1 MMKELLASIDIGAH
15 SARLLIAEVAEN
27 GMGYETLEDLK
38 IPTPLGADVFRTGRI
53 SDESVAVMCGI
64 LRNFKQKMEEYS
76 IIKYRAVVTSA
87 VREAENS
94 DVFLERMAFL
104 TGVQIEILSGSD
116 EARLISLS
124 VRELLPSEFR
134 AKSKRV
140 LLADIGTGACQVSS
154 FDNGIM
160 RFTETVRFGT
170 LRIGSGD
177 SVSPVLRKEQL
188 LPVIDATFREISYLS
203 GKLDCSALIITG
215 GSVRSMLLLRDR
227 ALSANPVHT
236 LTLSEFEKIRNTAET
251 LAVNELCE
259 KYNLRPDV
267 AETILPCC
275 MIVES
280 LRKIT
285 DAKSIFI
292 PMISTKHALLENY
305 IREFRQKKDPF
316 EPQLLGM
323 AIQTAVRYGGDRE
336 MVTDTCIFAE
346 KLFLRLKALHGMDHR
361 SLLLLKVA
369 ALLYKTGL
377 FISNSS
383 YHKHSAYIIRNTEL
397 PGLTQREREIVALI
411 ARYHRK
417 SMPKPQHPE
426 FAQLPREDRT
436 LVNRLAA
443 ILRLACGLA
452 LSRTSEN
459 AMTVTVRQGLVT
471 VKMAGNSGISNWS
484 AVDTSLFRYAF
495 ATDIVFL

>member
-1 MMKELLASIDIGAH
+1 MMKELLASVDIGAH
-15 SARLLIAEVAEN
+15 SARLLIAEVAED
-27 GMGYETLEDLK
+27 GMSYDTLEDLK
-38 IPTPLGADVFRTGRI
+38 ISAPLGADVFRSGKI
-53 SDESVAVMCGI
+53 SDESMTVMCGI
-64 LRNFKQKMEEYS
+64 LRNFKQKMAEYS
-76 IIKYRAVVTSA
+76 ITKYRAIVTSA
-87 VREAENS
+87 VREAENA

-104 TGVQIEILSGSD
+104 TGMQIEILSGSD

-124 VRELLPSEFR
+124 VRPLLPSEFR
-134 AKSKRV
+134 QKSKRL

-154 FDNGIM
+154 FDGGTM
-160 RFTETVRFGT
+160 RFTETIRFGT
-170 LRIGSGD
+170 LRIGGRD
-177 SVSPVLRKEQL
+177 SISPVLRKERL
-188 LPVIDATFREISYLS
+188 LPVIDSTFREISYLS
-203 GKLDCSALIITG
+203 GKLDCSSLIITG
-215 GSVRSMLLLRDR
+215 SSVRSMLLLRDR
-227 ALSANPVHT
+227 PLSSNSVHT
-236 LTLSEFEKIRNTAET
+236 LTLPEFERIKEAAET
-251 LAVNELCE
+251 LAENELCE

-267 AETILPCC
+267 AETLLPCC

-280 LRKIT
+280 LINIT

-323 AIQTAVRYGGDRE
+323 AIQTAIRYGGDRK
-336 MVTDTCIFAE
+336 MVTDICIFAE
-346 KLFLRLKALHGMDHR
+346 KLFLKLKPLHGMDHR

-383 YHKHSAYIIRNTEL
+383 YHKHSAYIIRNTEF
-397 PGLTQREREIVALI
+397 PGLSQREREIVALI

-417 SMPKPQHPE
+417 SMPKPQHIE

-436 LVNRLAA
+436 LVCRLAA
-443 ILRLACGLA
+443 ILRLACGMA
-452 LSRTSEN
+452 MSGTSEN
-459 AMTVTVRQGLVT
+459 TMTVTIRPGLIT
-471 VKMAGNSGISNWS
+471 VKMAGNSGMGNWS
-484 AVDTSLFRYAF
+484 AVDSSLFRYAF

>member
-1 MMKELLASIDIGAH
+1 MKELLASIDIGAH
-15 SARLLIAEVAEN
+15 SARLLIAEVSGT
-27 GMGYETLEDLK
+27 GMNYDTLEDLE
-38 IPTPLGADVFRTGRI
+38 IPTPLGADVFRSGRI
-53 SDESVAVMCGI
+53 SDESMSVMCGI
-64 LRNFKQKMEEYS
+64 LGNFKKKMEEYS
-76 IIKYRAVVTSA
+76 ITKYRAIVTSA
-87 VREAENS
+87 VREAENA
-94 DVFLERMAFL
+94 DIFLERMDFL
-104 TGVQIEILSGSD
+104 TGIRLEILSGSD
-116 EARLISLS
+116 EARLHSLS
-124 VRELLPSEFR
+124 VRALLPSEFR
-134 AKSKRV
+134 TKSKRL

-154 FDNGIM
+154 YDGGIM

-170 LRIGSGD
+170 LRISGGD

-188 LPVIDATFREISYLS
+188 LPIIDSTFREISYLS
-203 GKLDCSALIITG
+203 GKLDCSALIMTG
-215 GSVRSMLLLRDR
+215 SSVRSVLLLRDR
-227 ALSANPVHT
+227 PLSTNPVHT
-236 LTLSEFEKIRNTAET
+236 LSLAEFERIRNTAET
-251 LAVNELCE
+251 LAVNQLCE

-275 MIVES
+275 LIMES

-285 DAKSIFI
+285 NAKSIFI

-336 MVTDTCIFAE
+336 MVTDTCVFAE
-346 KLFLRLKALHGMDHR
+346 RLFLKLKPIHGMDHR

-397 PGLTQREREIVALI
+397 PGLSRREREIVALI

-417 SMPKPQHPE
+417 SMPKPQHQE
-426 FAQLPREDRT
+426 FSQLPREDRT
-436 LVNRLAA
+436 LVCRLAA

-452 LSRTSEN
+452 LTRTPEN
-459 AMTVTVRQGLVT
+459 AMTVTIRQGLVT
-471 VKMAGNSGISNWS
+471 VKMAGYSGISNWC
-484 AVDTSLFRYAF
+484 AIDTSLFHYTF
-495 ATDIVFL
+495 AADIVFL

>member
-1 MMKELLASIDIGAH
+1 MKELIASIDIGAH
-15 SARLLIAEVAEN
+15 SARLLIAELSED
-27 GMGYETLEDLK
+27 GIGYETLEDLE
-38 IPTPLGADVFRTGRI
+38 IPAPLGADVFRSGRI
-53 SDESVAVMCGI
+53 SDESMQVMCGI
-64 LRNFKQKMEEYS
+64 LGNFKKKMEEYT
-76 IIKYRAVVTSA
+76 ILKYRAIVTSA
-87 VREAENS
+87 VREAENA
-94 DVFLERMAFL
+94 DIFLERMAFL
-104 TGVQIEILSGSD
+104 TGVQIDILTGSD

-124 VRELLPSEFR
+124 VRKLLPSEFR
-134 AKSKRV
+134 AKSKR
-140 LLADIGTGACQVSS
+140 LLMADIGTGACQVSS
-154 FDNGIM
+154 FDHGTM
-160 RFTETVRFGT
+160 QFTETIRFGT
-170 LRIGSGD
+170 LRIGNGD
-177 SVSPVLRKEQL
+177 SVSPQFRKEQL
-188 LPVIDATFREISYLS
+188 LPVIDATFREISYLAE
-203 GKLDCSALIITG
+203 KLDCSALIVTG
-215 GSVRSMLLLRDR
+215 SSVRSTLLLRDR
-227 ALSANPVHT
+227 ALSSNPVHT
-236 LTLSEFEKIRNTAET
+236 LTLSEFERIRNAAENM
-251 LAVNELCE
+251 AVNELCE

-275 MIVES
+275 LIVES
-280 LRKIT
+280 LRKNT

-323 AIQTAVRYGGDRE
+323 AIQTAIRYGGDRS
-336 MVTDTCIFAE
+336 MVTETCIFAE
-346 KLFLRLKALHGMDHR
+346 RLFLKLKSLHGMDHR

-397 PGLTQREREIVALI
+397 PGLSQREREIVALI

-417 SMPKPQHPE
+417 SMPKPQHAE
-426 FAQLPREDRT
+426 FAQLSREDRT

-443 ILRLACGLA
+443 ILRLACGLS
-452 LSRTSEN
+452 LSRDAEN

-471 VKMAGNSGISNWS
+471 VKMAGSAGLSNWS

>member
-1 MMKELLASIDIGAH
+1 MKELLASIDIGAH
-15 SARLLIAEVAEN
+15 SARMLIAEVTED
-27 GMGYETLEDLK
+27 GMSYDTLEDLE
-38 IPTPLGADVFRTGRI
+38 ISAPLGADVFRSGKI
-53 SDESVAVMCGI
+53 SDDSVTVMCGI
-64 LRNFKQKMEEYS
+64 LRNFKQKMDEYS
-76 IIKYRAVVTSA
+76 ITKYRAIATSA
-87 VREAENS
+87 VREAENA
-94 DVFLERMAFL
+94 DVFLERMWFL
-104 TGVQIEILSGSD
+104 TGIQLEILSGSD
-116 EARLISLS
+116 EARLLSLS
-124 VRELLPSEFR
+124 IRPLLPSEFR
-134 AKSKRV
+134 QKSKR
-140 LLADIGTGACQVSS
+140 LLMADIGTGACQVSS
-154 FDNGIM
+154 YDCGVM

-170 LRIGSGD
+170 LRLGGGD
-177 SVSPVLRKEQL
+177 SVSPALRKERL
-188 LPVIDATFREISYLS
+188 LPIIDATFREISYLS
-203 GKLDCSALIITG
+203 GKLDCSSLIITG
-215 GSVRSMLLLRDR
+215 GSVRAILLLRDR
-227 ALSANPVHT
+227 PLSQNPVHT
-236 LTLSEFEKIRNTAET
+236 LTLSEFERIKDTAET
-251 LAVNELCE
+251 MAENELCE

-280 LRKIT
+280 LIRIT

-336 MVTDTCIFAE
+336 MVTDICIFAE
-346 KLFLRLKALHGMDHR
+346 KLFLKLKPLHGMEHR

-397 PGLTQREREIVALI
+397 PGLSQREREIVALI

-417 SMPKPQHPE
+417 SMPKPQHTE

-459 AMTVTVRQGLVT
+459 TMTVTIRPGLVT
-471 VKMAGNSGISNWS
+471 VKMAGGSGISTWS

>member
-1 MMKELLASIDIGAH
+1 MKELLASVDIGAH
-15 SARLLIAEVAEN
+15 SARLLIAEVAED
-27 GMGYETLEDLK
+27 GMSYETLEDLE
-38 IPTPLGADVFRTGRI
+38 ISAPLGADVFRTGRI
-53 SDESVAVMCGI
+53 GDESMTVMCGI
-64 LRNFKQKMEEYS
+64 LRNFKKKMEEYS
-76 IIKYRAVVTSA
+76 ITKYRAIVTSA
-87 VREAENS
+87 VREAENA
-94 DVFLERMAFL
+94 DVFLERMSFL
-104 TGVQIEILSGSD
+104 TGMQIEILSGSD

-124 VRELLPSEFR
+124 VRSLLPSEFR
-134 AKSKRV
+134 AKSKRL

-154 FDNGIM
+154 YDGGTM

-170 LRIGSGD
+170 LRISGGD
-177 SVSPVLRKEQL
+177 SVSPSLRKEQL
-188 LPVIDATFREISYLS
+188 LPIIDATFREISYLS
-203 GKLDCSALIITG
+203 GKLDCSSLIVTG
-215 GSVRSMLLLRDR
+215 SSVRSILLLRDR
-227 ALSANPVHT
+227 PLSSNPVHT
-236 LTLSEFEKIRNTAET
+236 LSLDEFERIREAAET
-251 LAVNELCE
+251 MTVERLCE

-267 AETILPCC
+267 AETLLPCC

-280 LRKIT
+280 LRKNT

-323 AIQTAVRYGGDRE
+323 AIQTAVRYGGDRS
-336 MVTDTCIFAE
+336 MVTETCIFAE
-346 KLFLRLKALHGMDHR
+346 RLFLKLKPLHGMDHR

-397 PGLTQREREIVALI
+397 PGLSQREREIVALI

-417 SMPKPQHPE
+417 SMPRPQHPE
-426 FAQLPREDRT
+426 FAQLSRDDRT

-443 ILRLACGLA
+443 ILRLACGLS
-452 LSRTSEN
+452 LSRDTEN
-459 AMTVTVRQGLVT
+459 AMAVTVSQGLVT
-471 VKMAGNSGISNWS
+471 VKMAGNSATSNWS

-495 ATDIVFL
+495 ATDIIFL